1 MTNKIIPQRD
11 AFWDKILE
19 KARADKNVIVISADM
34 GAPSL
39 DVIRKELPSQ
49 FINVGIAE
57 QNAIII
63 GAGLAL
69 TGKKVFVYAIA
80 PFITIRCLEQI
91 RVECGIMNI
100 PMTIVG
106 VGVGFGYEDSG
117 PTHHLLEDIAMMRC
131 LPNMTIHTMT
141 DSNMSSSFGEIAY
154 ESNSPNYIRVYRQ
167 TLPDIYDKNH
177 DFRKGLS
184 VLKKSKDYYIVSCG
198 SMTHTAI
205 EVSEKLAKNKI
216 IIVSGL
222 AMGVDATAHQLA
234 LNSQTQTVAVL
245 GSGLAWDYLYPASN
259 KNLAKK
265 ILEKNGLIFSEFPIF
280 TEGLPFN
287 FPRRNRIIAGL
298 SQATLVAEASIKSG
312 ALITAKCALEQNR
325 EVMAVPG
332 PINSLNSQ
340 GTNWLIQNGAKLI
353 ATAAD
358 IKQNFGL
365 AEIEIK
371 QTDFDPKQASH
382 NELLILETI
391 SVAPLQIDKII
402 EVIDI
407 KYHKAKL

>member
-216 IIVSGL
+216 NIGVIDAYTIPINQKLFLDTIKGVKKIITMEENFLPG
-222 AMGVDATAHQLA
+222 G
-234 LNSQTQTVAVL
+234 L
-245 GSGLAWDYLYPASN
+245 GSTICEILSDNEISIPVKRLGLP
-259 KNLAKK
+259 
-265 ILEKNGLIFSEFPIF
+265 LEKAYCYEYGGRDIIRAFYGLDNNNMERKIKEF
-280 TEGLPFN
+280 
-287 FPRRNRIIAGL
+287 
-298 SQATLVAEASIKSG
+298 IK
-312 ALITAKCALEQNR
+312 K
-325 EVMAVPG
+325 
-332 PINSLNSQ
+332 
-340 GTNWLIQNGAKLI
+340 
-353 ATAAD
+353 
-358 IKQNFGL
+358 
-365 AEIEIK
+365 
-371 QTDFDPKQASH
+371 
-382 NELLILETI
+382 
-391 SVAPLQIDKII
+391 
-402 EVIDI
+402 
-407 KYHKAKL
+407 